1 MEFEGAILARAIAA
15 TFARRATPLPQ
26 QTPRGLTEEFSEDP
40 TKQALWRAFV
50 RKGRLDVESKTLG
63 RVVIEVGAFLMP
75 PAIAAGSGEPFRKR
89 WRKGKWE

>member
-1 MEFEGAILARAIAA
+1 MEFEGTTLARPIAA

-40 TKQALWRAFV
+40 TKALWRAFV
-50 RKGRLDVESKTLG
+50 RKGRLAVESKMLG
-63 RVVIEVGAFLMP
+63 QVVIELGAFLMP

-89 WRKGKWE
+89 WRRGKWE

>member
-26 QTPRGLTEEFSEDP
+26 QTPRGVTEEFSEDP

-50 RKGRLDVESKTLG
+50 RKGRLDVASKTLG
-63 RVVIEVGAFLMP
+63 QAVIELGAFLMP
-75 PAIAAGSGEPFRKR
+75 PAIAADSGEPFRKR